1 MKHEHYLPFSKADR
15 LYKLL
20 CNKRL
25 DIDLFDYKDSDL
37 NPEKI
42 VKYEDLLKLILIEW
56 IQKEYFVPKRA
67 ILNLL
72 NIDDIPANINYSLLE
87 GEKIYSTNDILNYLK
102 LIGWFS
108 TININITD
116 SSNNENSEEGEKMAL
131 NELVRR
137 LTELEYKITSYN
149 NIPTQNIEY
158 DGLNTALDN
167 IKDAIENLDESITK
181 TRN

>member
-1 MKHEHYLPFSKADR
+1 
-15 LYKLL
+15 
-20 CNKRL
+20 
-25 DIDLFDYKDSDL
+25 
-37 NPEKI
+37 
-42 VKYEDLLKLILIEW
+42 
-56 IQKEYFVPKRA
+56 
-67 ILNLL
+67 
-72 NIDDIPANINYSLLE
+72 
-87 GEKIYSTNDILNYLK
+87 
-102 LIGWFS
+102 
-108 TININITD
+108 
-116 SSNNENSEEGEKMAL
+116 MAL